1 MAAIVIYLV
10 CASSPL
16 FFLVEGKDEHPPR
29 RHRWKL
35 NISMTTPDDK
45 IRQIAKTAQD
55 YYDSDDVFNYY
66 PQVNSRAY
74 SSIQNRGLTGLL

>member
-1 MAAIVIYLV
+1 
-10 CASSPL
+10 
-16 FFLVEGKDEHPPR
+16 
-29 RHRWKL
+29 
-35 NISMTTPDDK
+35 MTTPDDK

>member
-16 FFLVEGKDEHPPR
+16 SFLVEGTDEHPPR
-29 RHRWKL
+29 THRWKL
-35 NISMTTPDDK
+35 NIAMTTPDDK

-55 YYDSDDVFNYY
+55 YYDADDVFNYY
-66 PQVNSRAY
+66 RQVKYRTYSR
-74 SSIQNRGLTGLL
+74 IQNRGLTGLL